1 MQSAVRRALRRTERE
16 RAMGLLFWNN
26 KTHAYI
32 CQSILCK
39 RGASLLPSSLFCM
52 YAPAY
57 TLTPGGSTSSSS
69 STHTHTYIQTAKP
82 KRASERATSS
92 SSSRRRIYTSTPSE
106 YNTPL
111 ATRQDPL
118 KVGLL
123 GTERAPTLC
132 VRARER
138 ESCLQMISWFLAC
151 DVNEK
156 NMTQANSIF
165 PRAPPPCVML
175 LLEPSRES
183 CTLDSN

>member
-1 MQSAVRRALRRTERE
+1 MQERSFSAAVV
-16 RAMGLLFWNN
+16 
-26 KTHAYI
+26 
-32 CQSILCK
+32 
-39 RGASLLPSSLFCM
+39 SLLHVC
-52 YAPAY
+52 A
-57 TLTPGGSTSSSS
+57 GI
-69 STHTHTYIQTAKP
+69 HTHSRRQHQQQQQHTHIHIQTAKP
-82 KRASERATSS
+82 KRASGRATSSS